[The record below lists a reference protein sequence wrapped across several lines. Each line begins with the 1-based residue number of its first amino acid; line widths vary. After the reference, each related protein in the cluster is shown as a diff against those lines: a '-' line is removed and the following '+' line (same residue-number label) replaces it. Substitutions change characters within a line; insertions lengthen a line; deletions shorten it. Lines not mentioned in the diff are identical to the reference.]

1 MNEML
6 MLFSGAL
13 LAWMA
18 DWIFSFWRRSQE
30 DSRRRDAR
38 LILKRHGLT
47 PQLYLAAIG
56 EEYQELRSALDAL
69 AFSGYI
75 ITDSKGQVVGKLLPT
90 IKKGPH
96 LRLVVSNDTRNN

>member
-18 DWIFSFWRRSQE
+18 NWLFSFWRRSQE

-38 LILKRHGLT
+38 LLLKRHGLT
-47 PQLYLAAIG
+47 PQLYLATIG
-56 EEYQELRSALDAL
+56 EEDLELRYALDAF
-69 AFSGYI
+69 AFTGHI

-90 IKKGPH
+90 LKKGPH
-96 LRLVVSNDTRNN
+96 LRLVVSND

>member
-1 MNEML
+1 
-6 MLFSGAL
+6 MLFFGAL

-18 DWIFSFWRRSQE
+18 DWLFRFWSRSQE
-30 DSRRRDAR
+30 NSRLRDAR

-47 PQLYLAAIG
+47 PQRYLATIG
-56 EEYQELRSALDAL
+56 EEDDELRSALDAF

-75 ITDSKGQVVGKLLPT
+75 VTDSKGKVVGKLLPT

-96 LRLVVSNDTRNN
+96 LRLVVSND